1 MWHFKNSRREKC
13 FFFFS
18 PDISGFAWARLALA
32 GRKAI
37 PRFLARFRNCGRL
50 EHTPRSPAGTHIC
63 AVVFRRGPCV
73 PAAKNARKDPPTE
86 DKSFCI
92 PQKKLI
98 SYNTKNI
105 TRQLIGILQKQHH
118 QTRHDLAVYDHV
130 MASGLA
136 GKRSETFGSS
146 LLSDTQ
152 RQQAAAVLVLK
163 TRLQHQT
170 AALPDARQQQ
180 FLLYEVL
187 SGTSARGMR
196 HLRTTESG
204 CSSSRQLSIT

>member
-1 MWHFKNSRREKC
+1 MCPQPRTREKTRRRKTKV
-13 FFFFS
+13 
-18 PDISGFAWARLALA
+18 FAS
-32 GRKAI
+32 RK
-37 PRFLARFRNCGRL
+37 
-50 EHTPRSPAGTHIC
+50 
-63 AVVFRRGPCV
+63 
-73 PAAKNARKDPPTE
+73 
-86 DKSFCI
+86 
-92 PQKKLI
+92 KKLI

-170 AALPDARQQQ
+170 AALPDARQH
-180 FLLYEVL
+180 YN
-187 SGTSARGMR
+187 
-196 HLRTTESG
+196 
-204 CSSSRQLSIT
+204 SSCCTRYYQAPVPGV